1 MKRAFGRVFLLFERH
16 TRQFATRFQT
26 AFGKPTLVHFEH
38 EAHGFGGAMGVGG
51 LGLHVGQVDDGAVVC
66 HKGCGEGDEG
76 VFHPK
81 TLGGGLLKHKQHAF
95 VRGHVGAKHQAN
107 AALLGGLS
115 HLGVDLIH
123 ARLQFDAW
131 QIGLRAVLSLRGCAH
146 EQAEGETQSTEN
158 FCEEV
163 GSHG

>member
-1 MKRAFGRVFLLFERH
+1 
-16 TRQFATRFQT
+16 
-26 AFGKPTLVHFEH
+26 
-38 EAHGFGGAMGVGG
+38 MGVGG
-51 LGLHVGQVDDGAVVC
+51 LGFHVGQVDDGAVVG

-95 VRGHVGAKHQAN
+95 VRGHVGAKHQAY

-123 ARLQFDAW
+123 ARLQFDAR
-131 QIGLRAVLSLRGCAH
+131 QVGLWAVL
-146 EQAEGETQSTEN
+146 
-158 FCEEV
+158 
-163 GSHG
+163 